1 MRRYLLD
8 TGSAG
13 DFINDQGGIR
23 ARADH
28 RKSLGDRIGICIPV
42 LGELWAGIESSASKA
57 KNMVLLLR
65 DLPFF
70 RIWPF
75 DVRAA
80 REFGR
85 VAALLKQTGP
95 PIQQIDVQIAA
106 VAFSLGNCT
115 VVSKDSDFKVVP
127 GLDVEDWS

>member
-13 DFINDQGGIR
+13 DFMNHHGSVR
-23 ARADH
+23 AKAQH
-28 RKSLGDRIGICIPV
+28 RKALGDHIRICMPV
-42 LGELWAGIESSASKA
+42 LGELWAGVEGSASKL
-57 KNMVLLLR
+57 KNQTILLHHLS
-65 DLPFF
+65 FF

-75 DVRAA
+75 DAHAA

-85 VAALLKQTGP
+85 VAALLKQIGR
-95 PIQQIDVQIAA
+95 PIQQVDMQIAA
-106 VAFSLGNCT
+106 IALSLGNCT

-127 GLDVEDWS
+127 GLVVEDW